1 VLWASANGIVNGYE
15 GSLFG
20 TNDSVTRE
28 QLAVI
33 LMNYAKYKGYDT
45 TKAADLTAYTDASS
59 VDSWATAA
67 VKWAVSEGL
76 ITGTTSTTLSPAGN
90 ASRAQVATIL
100 MRMPEPVAN

>member
-1 VLWASANGIVNGYE
+1 MLWASANGIVNGYE